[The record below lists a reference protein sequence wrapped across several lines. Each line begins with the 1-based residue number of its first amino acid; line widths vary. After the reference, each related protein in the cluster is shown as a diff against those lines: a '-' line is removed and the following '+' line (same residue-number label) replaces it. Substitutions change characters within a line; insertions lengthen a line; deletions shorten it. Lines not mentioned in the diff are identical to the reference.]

1 MSKEP
6 VTIHPSGK
14 LDRTTVPALLSQL
27 PKKGEPISIHF
38 GNVDEI
44 DSAGIVCIHKLLTDY
59 PSLADQAFASLS
71 EEQQKTYS
79 TFFHLKLAKASPP
92 TAPSLLEHIG
102 SVAATRN
109 QELRSFFQLAAD
121 SAFFAVKGIFSAK
134 GRRAGSVTQ
143 HCFTMGVEAVGIIA
157 LLSTIL
163 GFILALQAAVQ
174 LQQFGAGMM
183 VADLIALSLIH
194 EMGPIM
200 TSVIIAG
207 RTGSSIASE
216 IATMKVTEELDA
228 LKMMGMHPI
237 RYVVVPKM
245 LAITLVIPL
254 LLTLSI
260 VSGILGGTII
270 GTVYLDINP
279 FTYLEQ
285 SVSAVVLRDIV
296 RSYSKTVVFAW
307 VIVLIGAHYGFQVR
321 GGAEEVGRATTK
333 SVVAAIF
340 AILVL
345 DALFS
350 LTLLI
355 G

>member
-1 MSKEP
+1 MSKES
-6 VTIHPSGK
+6 VVIAPSGT
-14 LDRTTVPALLSQL
+14 LDRSRVPALLKQL
-27 PKKGEPISIHF
+27 PRKGEPDSIDLSDL
-38 GNVDEI
+38 DEL
-44 DSAGIVCIHKLLTDY
+44 DPAGIVCIRKLLHDY
-59 PSLADQAFASLS
+59 PTLADTAFSSLP
-71 EEQQKTYS
+71 ERLQEIYS
-79 TFFHLKLAKASPP
+79 AFSNDNLPLSSPP
-92 TAPSLLEHIG
+92 KPPSLLEHIG
-102 SVAATRN
+102 GSVVKRHH
-109 QELRSFFQLAAD
+109 ELRSFLQLAAD
-121 SAFFAVKGIFSAK
+121 SAFFSVKGVFSAK
-134 GRRAGSVTQ
+134 GRRAGSVIQ

-163 GFILALQAAVQ
+163 GFILALQAAIQ

-183 VADLIALSLIH
+183 VANLIALSLIH

-200 TSVIIAG
+200 TSIIIAG

-216 IATMKVTEELDA
+216 IASMKVTEELDA

-237 RYVVVPKM
+237 RYTMVPKM

-260 VSGILGGTII
+260 VTGILGGTVV
-270 GTVYLDINP
+270 GTIYLDINP
-279 FTYLEQ
+279 ITYLEQ
-285 SVSAVVLRDIV
+285 SASVVVLRDLV

-307 VIVLIGAHYGFQVR
+307 VIVLIGGHYGFQVR